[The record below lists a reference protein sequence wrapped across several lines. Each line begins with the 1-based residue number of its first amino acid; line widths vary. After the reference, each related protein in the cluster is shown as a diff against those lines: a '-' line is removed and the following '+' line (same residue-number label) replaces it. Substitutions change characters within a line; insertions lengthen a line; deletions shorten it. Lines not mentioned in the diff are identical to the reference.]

1 MRERLP
7 CVSHEPLPIRLRIS
21 AGAFSNFIHWR
32 NLGDFRLSILDA
44 AHIRAFAAGGEH
56 VPSNGLRPRTDIHGL
71 SRRADSYPA
80 EPLVSFQI
88 NRQPSG
94 WNLPTRAFEAHS
106 HRRRKVQ
113 AAAFATRQGRAP
125 AARRSSGHGR
135 ANSQP
140 FDGGSIPAD
149 SSSTPRPM
157 HAHFLVAL
165 GKPYG
170 RLPKSFDHQ
179 LKKSRTTSSLTLF
192 GSPFRCIPVLHK
204 IRRLKSQDC
213 ITTLR

>member
-1 MRERLP
+1 
-7 CVSHEPLPIRLRIS
+7 LPIRLRIS

-94 WNLPTRAFEAHS
+94 WNLP
-106 HRRRKVQ
+106 
-113 AAAFATRQGRAP
+113 P
-125 AARRSSGHGR
+125 
-135 ANSQP
+135 
-140 FDGGSIPAD
+140 
-149 SSSTPRPM
+149 
-157 HAHFLVAL
+157 
-165 GKPYG
+165 
-170 RLPKSFDHQ
+170 
-179 LKKSRTTSSLTLF
+179 
-192 GSPFRCIPVLHK
+192 
-204 IRRLKSQDC
+204 
-213 ITTLR
+213 